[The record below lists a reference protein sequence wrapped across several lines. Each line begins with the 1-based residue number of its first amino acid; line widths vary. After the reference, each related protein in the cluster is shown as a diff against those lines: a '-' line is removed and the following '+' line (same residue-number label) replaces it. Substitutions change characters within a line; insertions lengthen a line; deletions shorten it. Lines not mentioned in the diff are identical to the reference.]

1 MVENRVRAK
10 NVVGRVVVSEETG
23 KKYGMVSNVDFITE
37 SGELLN
43 IVVDGASK
51 SLRDLNL
58 KTDEKGRILIPFSAV
73 KSIGDFVIV
82 SENELI

>member
-1 MVENRVRAK
+1 MAENRVRAK
-10 NVVGRVVVSEETG
+10 NIVGKVVVSEETG
-23 KKYGMVSNVDFITE
+23 KKYGMVNNVDFITE

-43 IVVDGASK
+43 IVVDAATK

-58 KTDEKGRILIPFSAV
+58 KTDEKGKILIPFSAV